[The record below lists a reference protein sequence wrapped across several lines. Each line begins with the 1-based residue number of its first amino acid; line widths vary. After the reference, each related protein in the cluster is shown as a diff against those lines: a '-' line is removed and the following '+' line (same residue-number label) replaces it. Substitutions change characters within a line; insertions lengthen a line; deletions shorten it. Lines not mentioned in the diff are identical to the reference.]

1 MWHVR
6 LRLAPLSCSSYY
18 GSCAAVAAC
27 LVVVRVAIM
36 NPLPLFTLGAWNP
49 TVVGIIM
56 VLFIVVCVFMVLTI
70 LIQKPQGGGLGAAF
84 GGGSASSGQT
94 AFGTKTGDALT
105 VFTVLVFV
113 AFLVFAVLLNLGMK
127 PDKAAAAPA
136 AQGTGGNTTA
146 PATTPTE
153 TPGPAGGEA
162 PTAPT
167 AAPATSEPA
176 PGATP
181 ATTPASTPA
190 PAPEPAPTSTPK

>member
-1 MWHVR
+1 
-6 LRLAPLSCSSYY
+6 
-18 GSCAAVAAC
+18 
-27 LVVVRVAIM
+27 M
-36 NPLPLFTLGAWNP
+36 NLLPLFTLGAWNP

-127 PDKAAAAPA
+127 QPKPGAGTA
-136 AQGTGGNTTA
+136 AQGTGGTTTA
-146 PATTPTE
+146 PATTPE
-153 TPGPAGGEA
+153 TTPATTPADPASAPATTPAGGEA
-162 PTAPT
+162 PTTPSES
-167 AAPATSEPA
+167 ATGLTPA
-176 PGATP
+176 PVP
-181 ATTPASTPA
+181 TPA
-190 PAPEPAPTSTPK
+190 PAPTPEPIPGPAPAPTGTPK

>member
-1 MWHVR
+1 
-6 LRLAPLSCSSYY
+6 
-18 GSCAAVAAC
+18 
-27 LVVVRVAIM
+27 M

-49 TVVGIIM
+49 TVVGVIM
-56 VLFIVVCVFMVLTI
+56 VLFIVICVFMVLTI

-136 AQGTGGNTTA
+136 AQGTGGTTTA
-146 PATTPTE
+146 PANTPATTPTE
-153 TPGPAGGEA
+153 TPAPVGGEA
-162 PTAPT
+162 PTPLTPAPG
-167 AAPATSEPA
+167 TSEAA

-181 ATTPASTPA
+181 AATPATTPVSAPA
-190 PAPEPAPTSTPK
+190 PAPTPEPVPTSTPK

>member
-1 MWHVR
+1 
-6 LRLAPLSCSSYY
+6 
-18 GSCAAVAAC
+18 
-27 LVVVRVAIM
+27 M
-36 NPLPLFTLGAWNP
+36 NALPLFTLGAWNP

-146 PATTPTE
+146 PAGGTTPEGT
-153 TPGPAGGEA
+153 TAPAE
-162 PTAPT
+162 PSTTAPT
-167 AAPATSEPA
+167 ATPATSPTSE
-176 PGATP
+176 
-181 ATTPASTPA
+181 PA
-190 PAPEPAPTSTPK
+190 PAPEPAPVPGTPEPATTDNPK